1 MIKFFRNLPRRQAG
15 NRKKLI
21 EQSKVRNP
29 ASPAGRY
36 FFYAIGEIFL
46 VVIGILIA
54 LQINNW
60 NENRKSIASEKR
72 YVSDLIQDLKNDS
85 IKLNQLG
92 IFLKSKYASKEKI
105 APLLRG
111 NKVAID
117 SIGFHFAIQWAISGR
132 FTPTSITIEELK
144 NSGSLNI
151 IRDVNLRR
159 QIVSLYNSYSIVS
172 FTEDTFNSQNLKL
185 IDIAG
190 AYFKSLMEPT
200 RVEIYIALEDNKL
213 INGIMANFTGTRKKA
228 INDLQTQCLD
238 LIQNLEKYKDQIND

>member
-1 MIKFFRNLPRRQAG
+1 MIKLFRNI
-15 NRKKLI
+15 RKKLLN
-21 EQSKVRNP
+21 EGKTTK
-29 ASPAGRY
+29 Y
-36 FFYAIGEIFL
+36 FKYAIGEILL

-54 LQINNW
+54 LSINNW
-60 NENRKSIASEKR
+60 NETRKSIASEKR

-85 IKLNQLG
+85 INLNRLD

-151 IRDVNLRR
+151 IRDINLRR
-159 QIVSLYNSYSIVS
+159 QIVSLYNSYSIES
-172 FTEDTFNSQNLKL
+172 FTEDTFNNANNKL
-185 IDIAG
+185 VDLAG
-190 AYFKSLMEPT
+190 AYFKNIFEPKT
-200 RVEIYIALEDNKL
+200 DEIYVALEDNKF
-213 INGIMANFTGTRKKA
+213 INGIQTNLTFTRLRA
-228 INDLQTQCLD
+228 INDLQTKCFD
-238 LIQNLEKYKDQIND
+238 LIQNLEKYKNQIDD